1 MDSILKIQTYFLQ
14 QSSDLLLERKRVLLG
29 TEALHALAVA
39 VHEELLEIPSDALP
53 PIDQH
58 PHLGHLP
65 LRLLEEAVERGL
77 RVAVDVDLR
86 EQLELCQFGLGKR
99 LDLVVGTR
107 LLLAEL
113 VAGEGEDLEAFRL
126 IPLVQFFQLFVVD
139 FSDGSF
145 GRHVHYQDDLAA
157 VVAERHVLALDVFY
171 REVVEG
177 AGTGAVSPSASKM
190 GAPDAGAAGADIAG
204 TGGGICGGVVG
215 HGSLHARVAGAH
227 DAAGDEDECEQAR
240 PHHVLEADMFQA
252 LMQAN
257 GEERDDAE
265 RQQRLPHAAA
275 MAPPVGQMRPDVE
288 RELE

>member
-177 AGTGAVSPSASKM
+177 ARNGCRLAIRQQDGRPRRRRRWCRYR
-190 GAPDAGAAGADIAG
+190 GHRRRHLRRR
-204 TGGGICGGVVG
+204 VG

-265 RQQRLPHAAA
+265 RQQRLPPRRGHGATGGTDAAGRRA
-275 MAPPVGQMRPDVE
+275 GT
-288 RELE
+288 